1 MTNISKGMVKFLY
14 DVFVYNYTYGKTSL
28 KYDKIKNL
36 LREENQP
43 SKLPPFYEL
52 LRMGLIDEVEGNR
65 YSLTASKIFSNSIS
79 EFSLGVNLPTSF
91 LEENNKHIHFQYL
104 GLTIFKDLHCMDN
117 PYNVEFNLN
126 HYAHQFQPLQ
136 NIIKEWKTIEESY
149 IRNYIKLQKFNPIK
163 NYWKEV
169 KLYDGDMA
177 LYKRFIHN
185 DSYFE
190 YVFFF
195 GNKYYNIKSLETEKI
210 LFIRLILGKQSAFE
224 FDQNNQILIVNNRVL
239 LPNFIYKTLFITH
252 ILNIGKLPDYN
263 QFHLSKKQVNQ
274 ILKPLKLIYTVR

>member
-1 MTNISKGMVKFLY
+1 MVKFLY
-14 DVFVYNYTYGKTSL
+14 EVFVYNYTYGKTSL
-28 KYDKIKNL
+28 KFDKIKNL

-43 SKLPPFYEL
+43 YQLAPFYEL
-52 LRMGLIDEVEGNR
+52 LRMGLIDKVEENKYG
-65 YSLTASKIFSNSIS
+65 LTASKIFSQSKS

-91 LEENNKHIHFQYL
+91 LEENKGKIYRQYL
-104 GLTIFKDLHCMDN
+104 GLTVFKDFDSIDN
-117 PYNVEFNLN
+117 PYNVEFNLDN
-126 HYAHQFQPLQ
+126 YTLQFQP
-136 NIIKEWKTIEESY
+136 IKTIVKRWKPVDLKDVNSY
-149 IRNYIKLQKFNPIK
+149 LKLQKFDPVINNWSDLK
-163 NYWKEV
+163 NYSSET
-169 KLYDGDMA
+169 A

-190 YVFFF
+190 YVFFY

-252 ILNIGKLPDYN
+252 ILNIGELPNYN
-263 QFHLSKKQVNQ
+263 QFHLSKKHVNQ
-274 ILKPLKLIYTVR
+274 ILKPLKLIYTVL